1 MGIGSLDSGVVTISS
16 SSVVN
21 GIAVG
26 VVTSGAV
33 VISSSVVN
41 VGAVV
46 PSGTVV
52 VGLST
57 EKKTAV

>member
-1 MGIGSLDSGVVTISS
+1 MGIGSLDSGVVIIS

-46 PSGTVV
+46 ASGTVV